1 MKQQNQTELNVLHFG
16 LGPIGLEI
24 MQKTSEVHKLNIVA
38 AVDIDP
44 NKVGKD
50 IGDLIGTGQKGVKV
64 IAGLEQLPTLP
75 NDVPK
80 VAIHATGSNLE
91 NVWPQ
96 IKQLLDHGYSVV
108 STCEELSYPWHRYPQ
123 LAKEMN
129 IYAEQKGLAVIGTGV
144 NPGFIMDTMTLCF
157 TSVVNE
163 VNDIKVTRKV
173 DVSKRRVPL
182 QKKVGVTMTEDEFY
196 SLAKEN
202 KIGHVGLEESA
213 RLIAYGLGIE
223 LTSVTNSIHPTIAD
237 SDVEL
242 AIGSLQK
249 GQVSGQHQVV
259 EAKTTDG
266 RTITLEL
273 IMSVSVT
280 QEDRIE
286 LIGNEPL
293 QLVVPNGI
301 FGDTATAAMAIN
313 TAKLIGSSDF
323 TGVLTMA
330 DIKLSRNLNLAAS
343 KLITT

>member
-1 MKQQNQTELNVLHFG
+1 MKQQNEKKLNVLHFG

-24 MQKTSEVHKLNIVA
+24 LKKTSEVHHLNVVA

-50 IGDLIGTGQKGVKV
+50 IGELIGTEQKGVKV
-64 IAGLEQLPTLP
+64 IDRLDQLASLP
-75 NDVPK
+75 DDVAK

-129 IYAEQKGLAVIGTGV
+129 RYAEQKGLAVIGTGV

-182 QKKVGVTMTEDEFY
+182 QKKVGVTMTEEEFY

-213 RLIAYGLGIE
+213 RLIAYGLGVE
-223 LTSVTNSIHPTIAD
+223 LISVSNSIHPTIAD
-237 SDVEL
+237 YDVEL
-242 AIGSLQK
+242 ALGSLQK
-249 GQVSGQHQVV
+249 GQVSGQHQIV

-273 IMSVSVT
+273 IMSVAVT

-293 QLVVPNGI
+293 ELVVPNGI

-313 TAKLIGSSDF
+313 TAKIIGSSDF

-330 DIKLSRNLNLAAS
+330 DIKLPRNLNLATE
-343 KLITT
+343 KLVSI